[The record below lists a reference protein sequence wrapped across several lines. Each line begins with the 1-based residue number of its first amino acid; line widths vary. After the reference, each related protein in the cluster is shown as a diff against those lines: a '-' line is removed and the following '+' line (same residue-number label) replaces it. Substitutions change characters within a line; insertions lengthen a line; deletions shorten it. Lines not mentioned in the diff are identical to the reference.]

1 MKSFDQSLKFL
12 LSHEPEAF
20 IRFGLTDPEA
30 RVLKAI
36 PSDLPSRGRDV
47 DGGYLVMHGGKRVV
61 AHLEFHRRHQRRT
74 ELAMDIA
81 EAQIRLF
88 RRERRRVVSL
98 VWDLY
103 GRADEPVTE
112 VRRWTFGV
120 PDVGRGSRVTYL
132 RVNLRG
138 LSAAQLLGS
147 APPALWPLIAL
158 TRDGASETG
167 VRNARDAIEARRDLS
182 PEEQA
187 DHLTVLWFVAEAEDV
202 PVALMKRYISEEKLM
217 ESVLYKSIFEKGV
230 AQGLAQSEARL
241 AQSEARL
248 AQSEARVRADTIVR
262 VLTVRLGA
270 VDPTL
275 RSRVRGLTDIE
286 TLDAWY
292 DEALLA
298 VDATAAQ
305 RLADK
310 ILAAPIAEQ
319 R

>member
-30 RVLKAI
+30 HVLEAI

-47 DGGYLVMHGGKRVV
+47 DGGYLVMHRGNRVV
-61 AHLEFHRRHQRRT
+61 AHLEFHRRHQRRR
-74 ELAMDIA
+74 ELAIDVA

-103 GRADEPVTE
+103 GTADEPVTE
-112 VRRWTFGV
+112 VRRLTFGLA
-120 PDVGRGSRVTYL
+120 DVGRGSRVTYV

-138 LSAAQLLGS
+138 LTAAQLLGS
-147 APPALWPLIAL
+147 APPALWPLVAL
-158 TRDGASETG
+158 TRDGACETG
-167 VRNARDAIEARRDLS
+167 VRDARDAIEARPDLS
-182 PEEQA
+182 PGEQA

-230 AQGLAQSEARL
+230 AQGVAQSEARV
-241 AQSEARL
+241 

-262 VLTVRLGA
+262 VLAARLGA
-270 VDPTL
+270 VDPAL
-275 RSRVRGLTDIE
+275 RSRVRGLTDLE
-286 TLDAWY
+286 ALQPWY

-298 VDATAAQ
+298 VDAAAAQ

-310 ILAAPIAEQ
+310 ILAAPIAPQ

>member
-1 MKSFDQSLKFL
+1 MQSFDQSLKFL

-47 DGGYLVMHGGKRVV
+47 DGGYLVMHRGRRVV
-61 AHLEFHRRHQRRT
+61 AHLEFHRRHQRSR
-74 ELAMDIA
+74 ELAVDIA

-103 GRADEPVTE
+103 GGANESVTE
-112 VRRWTFGV
+112 VRRLTFGV
-120 PDVGRGSRVTYL
+120 ADVGRGSRVTYL

-138 LSAAQLLGS
+138 LTAAQLLGG
-147 APPALWPLIAL
+147 APPALWPLVAL
-158 TRDGASETG
+158 TQDGANETG
-167 VRNARDAIEARRDLS
+167 VRNARDAIEARPDLS
-182 PEEQA
+182 VAEQA
-187 DHLTVLWFVAEAEDV
+187 DHLAVLWFVAEAEDV

-230 AQGLAQSEARL
+230 AQGVAQSEARV
-241 AQSEARL
+241 

-270 VDPTL
+270 VDPAL
-275 RSRVRGLTDIE
+275 RSRVRGLKDIE

-292 DEALLA
+292 NEALLA
-298 VDATAAQ
+298 VDAAAAQ
-305 RLADK
+305 QLADK
-310 ILAAPIAEQ
+310 ILAAHIVEP

>member
-1 MKSFDQSLKFL
+1 
-12 LSHEPEAF
+12 
-20 IRFGLTDPEA
+20 
-30 RVLKAI
+30 
-36 PSDLPSRGRDV
+36 
-47 DGGYLVMHGGKRVV
+47 
-61 AHLEFHRRHQRRT
+61 
-74 ELAMDIA
+74 MDIA

-167 VRNARDAIEARRDLS
+167 VRNARNAIQARPDLS

-241 AQSEARL
+241 AQSEAR
-248 AQSEARVRADTIVR
+248 VRADTIVR

-275 RSRVRGLTDIE
+275 RSRVRGLTDVE

>member
-20 IRFGLTDPEA
+20 IRFSLTDPEA
-30 RVLKAI
+30 RVLGAI

-47 DGGYLVMHGGKRVV
+47 DGGYLVMHRGERIV
-61 AHLEFHRRHQRRT
+61 AHLEFHRRHQRRA
-74 ELAMDIA
+74 ELAMDIG

-112 VRRWTFGV
+112 VRRWTFGL
-120 PDVGRGSRVTYL
+120 PEVGRGSRVTYL

-138 LSAAQLLGS
+138 LTAGQLLAS

-158 TRDGASETG
+158 TRDGASEAG
-167 VRNARDAIEARRDLS
+167 VRNARDAIEARPDLS
-182 PEEQA
+182 SGEQA

-230 AQGLAQSEARL
+230 AQGV
-241 AQSEARL
+241 

-262 VLTVRLGA
+262 VLAVRLGA
-270 VDPTL
+270 VDPAL
-275 RSRVRGLTDIE
+275 RSRVRELTDAE
-286 TLDAWY
+286 TLQAWY

-310 ILAAPIAEQ
+310 ILAAHLVEP